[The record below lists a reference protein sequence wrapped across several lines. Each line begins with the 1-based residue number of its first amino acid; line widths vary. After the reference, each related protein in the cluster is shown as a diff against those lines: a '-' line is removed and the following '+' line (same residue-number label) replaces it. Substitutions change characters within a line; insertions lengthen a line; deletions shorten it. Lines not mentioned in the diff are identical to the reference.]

1 MASADASTVRV
12 VSYNILNGGEE
23 RLELIGETIERLGAD
38 VVGFQEANEPEHIAR
53 LADRFGYHH
62 ALGRSLVS
70 PYHVALMSRWPL
82 AEVEDL
88 TPRAGAMQRAAVR
101 ATVDVGGERWCFV
114 VLHLSPGH
122 GSFEREALRLRELDD
137 LLPLVAERAMPAVM
151 MGDFNA
157 TAPYHKH
164 VRDGVR
170 LEPTDGEVDGTIP
183 REVVRRIVNDGWVDA
198 VHTARP
204 EAMRH
209 SVTTEGPATRV
220 DYIWLTRD
228 LRDRLADAAVEQDG
242 SARQASDHFPVW
254 AHMRRG
260 DG

>member
-1 MASADASTVRV
+1 MNDGDASVVRV
-12 VSYNILNGGEE
+12 VSYNILNGGED
-23 RLELIGETIERLGAD
+23 RLALIGDTIERLGGD
-38 VVGFQEANEPEHIAR
+38 VVGFQEANEPDNIAR
-53 LADRFGYHH
+53 LAERFGYHH
-62 ALGRSLVS
+62 VVAESRVS

-82 AEVEDL
+82 TDVEDL
-88 TPRAGAMQRAAVR
+88 TPRAPAMQRAAVR
-101 ATVDVGGERWCFV
+101 ATIDVGGEKWCFV

-137 LLPLVAERAMPAVM
+137 LLPLVAERDMPTLM

-157 TAPYHKH
+157 TPPHHKH

-170 LEPTDGEVDGTIP
+170 LEPTDGAVEGAIP
-183 REVVRRIVNDGWVDA
+183 RDVVRRIVNEGWVDA

-242 SARQASDHFPVW
+242 SAREASDHFPVW
-254 AHMRRG
+254 THVKRG
-260 DG
+260 HA